1 MTKKAM
7 LKLRAEQ
14 DRSALSSTL
23 YALDFFAPHYV
34 TPDDVA
40 ALTKL
45 PMDLVM
51 VSLRRLLARNP
62 HIECDDNTGVFKVRS
77 TNLNIRKRKREEL
90 PRRPRGGKLL
100 TQQTN

>member
-7 LKLRAEQ
+7 LKQRAEQ
-14 DRSALSSTL
+14 DRSALSSVL

-34 TPDDVA
+34 SPGEIA

-51 VSLRRLLARNP
+51 RSLRWLLARNP
-62 HIECDDNTGVFKVRS
+62 SIEADDVGGVFKVRS
-77 TNLNIRKRKREEL
+77 TNLRIRKRKA
-90 PRRPRGGKLL
+90 
-100 TQQTN
+100 QTKD